1 MIIPVVEDFAE
12 KQARHRKEQWHEPQ
26 LSSGRRYEDLV
37 GRYMRTI
44 SAIKKTALAGAFA
57 SLVGVGSTQAQVQ
70 PANADLSRGEELYG
84 EHCASC
90 HGVNLE
96 GQEDWQSPDG
106 DGVLRAPP
114 HDRTG
119 HTWHHDD
126 ALLFSYTK
134 FGGKAALLSMG
145 VTGVISGMPGFEDT
159 LSDQDVWDVLAFIK
173 STWPERLQEAQK
185 QRTLMAQPQGN

>member
-1 MIIPVVEDFAE
+1 M
-12 KQARHRKEQWHEPQ
+12 
-26 LSSGRRYEDLV
+26 
-37 GRYMRTI
+37 
-44 SAIKKTALAGAFA
+44 
-57 SLVGVGSTQAQVQ
+57 Q